1 MGKGKG
7 NKVTPI
13 IRRIRNLRAGT
24 INLGRRG

>member
-13 IRRIRNLRAGT
+13 IRRTRNLRAGM
-24 INLGRRG
+24 INL